1 MKKYF
6 LSALMLMGIT
16 ATAQT
21 TITFDTDDYAKVSVY
36 DSWEQSPFR
45 SQNGQPAKLEGN
57 VAVVTNH
64 LNQVDEVL
72 GKAPNESSKMLA
84 FQRSRYGGN
93 MFGARIDLKTP
104 FRLTKESQYVH
115 VMIHKPVESRV
126 MVIGLGKRTEKA
138 WEWQDGETEQF
149 QAITNLSIGAD
160 GWVDA
165 VAQFNGFSYAEADK
179 DGIDIYSLVVIPD
192 VRSAHADAADF
203 ACYIDEIVIDKS
215 AAPRFSTEKY
225 AVSFDRE
232 SAKARTDRYMTSV
245 GLTGGTLTP
254 QSATLSQDHNYY
266 DLTTTT
272 VFSAKAGQTI
282 TPTYGYAG
290 SWMHTFTYVDFGNDG
305 KFGVDLGSDFRPTE
319 ESDLVSFQFLQV
331 DGKNHNSVGGTPA
344 NGNLIG
350 QASPAFT
357 LPEGLA
363 NGFYRMRY
371 KVDWNETDAAG
382 SQTSGNT
389 ILGNGGGIVDVMLD
403 VHGDQVKVSQG
414 ALNGEVLAGDG
425 AHFDNY
431 TTEYGKP
438 FTIKMNPAD
447 GFGHIGVKVKY
458 GYNVASP
465 NQFDKNGNPY
475 YLVKEISYKLFDA
488 DNCYTLPADIMV
500 GEEVYI
506 EGLFVESKNVP
517 DPDAKEATFPHV
529 SPSPKGG
536 KWAPGT
542 VSYKIQNGGG
552 STGWMSTDYADA
564 SGYLQLTNASE
575 PENEAGEWVVC
586 GNDEDGYSF
595 YNVAAGTT
603 QVLGITG
610 SEAGARTKLYAIGE
624 EGSATTTFDYAES
637 AGGYSF
643 RLHGTANN
651 CLNFRSPYLA
661 LWAHANALS
670 SDAGSRFTFF
680 EANDELGNSTDGMTQ
695 LTTNTSSAIYDLQ
708 GRRHA
713 SPVRGLYMQNSRK
726 LLRR

>member
-21 TITFDTDDYAKVSVY
+21 SITFDADDFESISVY

-45 SQNGQPAKLEGN
+45 KGQLEGN
-57 VAVVTNH
+57 VKVVSNH

-72 GKAPNESSKMLA
+72 GEAPNATGKMLA
-84 FQRSRYGGN
+84 FQRSRYAGN
-93 MFGARIDLKTP
+93 LYGARINLKKP
-104 FRLTKESQYVH
+104 FRLTKERKYVH
-115 VMIHKPVESRV
+115 VMINKPVESRV
-126 MVIGLGKRTEKA
+126 MVIGLGKRTEEA
-138 WEWQDGETEQF
+138 WQWQDGETEQF
-149 QAITNLSIGAD
+149 MAITNISVAAD

-165 VAQFNGFSYAEADK
+165 VASFNGFSYEDTSK
-179 DGIDIYSLVVIPD
+179 GGIEIHSLVVVPD

-203 ACYIDEIVIDKS
+203 ACYIDEILVDNN

-225 AVSFDRE
+225 AVNFDRE
-232 SAKARTDRYMTSV
+232 SGKARADRYMTSV

-254 QSATLSQDHNYY
+254 QSAKLSEDHNYY

-290 SWMHTFTYVDFGNDG
+290 TWMHTFTYVDFGCDG
-305 KFGVDLGSDFRPTE
+305 KFSVDLGSDFRPTAK
-319 ESDLVSFQFLQV
+319 SDLVSYQFLEV
-331 DGKNHNSVGGTPA
+331 DGAKHNSTGGTPA

-357 LPEGLA
+357 LPADLA

-382 SQTSGNT
+382 CQNAGNT

-403 VHGDQVKVSQG
+403 VHGDKVKVSQG

-431 TTEYGKP
+431 TTNYGQP
-438 FTIKMNPAD
+438 FKIKMDPAD
-447 GFGHIGVKVKY
+447 GFGHIGVRVKY
-458 GYNVASP
+458 GYNVSSP
-465 NQFDKNGNPY
+465 EQFDKNGNPH
-475 YLVKEISYKLFDA
+475 YLVREISYKLFDE
-488 DNCYTLPADIMV
+488 DNCYTLPAEIMV

-517 DPDAKEATFPHV
+517 DPNAKEASFPHV
-529 SPSPKGG
+529 SPEPKAG
-536 KWAPGT
+536 KWAVGT
-542 VSYKIQNGGG
+542 KSYYIQNGGG
-552 STGWMSTDYADA
+552 QNGWMSTDYADA
-564 SGYLQLTNASE
+564 SGNLQLTNATQ

-595 YNVAAGTT
+595 YNVAAGATK
-603 QVLGITG
+603 VLGVTG
-610 SEAGARTKLYAIGE
+610 SEAGARAKLYAYGQ
-624 EGSATTTFDYAES
+624 EGSAVTTFDFAES
-637 AGGYSF
+637 AAGYSF
-643 RLHGTANN
+643 RLHGTTNN

-661 LWAHANALS
+661 LWAHVNALS

-680 EANDELGNSTDGMTQ
+680 EANEELGKETEGLCVQPTVSST
-695 LTTNTSSAIYDLQ
+695 LSATYDLQ
-708 GRRHA
+708 GRRLQ
-713 SPVRGLYMQNSRK
+713 SPARGLYMQDRRK
-726 LLRR
+726 LLKK